1 MIEKYLFIVEGE
13 KTEKTIFGDFFESL
27 GFNIVNCKEKMTNDY
42 DIVVSEEEY
51 VNGVKNI
58 VLIQGPRNRIH
69 DILLNNNVELSID
82 NINIETVFGFK
93 PNDFI
98 GIFWIYDVDHNGD
111 EDIIKMFEKF
121 NDENGNG
128 LLLLSSPCIEVLGS
142 FDDTKEFRG
151 THLKKYKALLNK
163 YYDSHGFGN
172 VEKYIINNFYKCL
185 LHFLDKNYIDFEDS
199 NIMNHPYEIIEF
211 INKNNTR
218 IHDDNSVCYRYFS
231 TVVYCAIAYV
241 LGYTKKIDNYNDF
254 KNYLESKIK

>member
-1 MIEKYLFIVEGE
+1 MIEKYLFIIEGE

-98 GIFWIYDVDHNGD
+98 G
-111 EDIIKMFEKF
+111 MM
-121 NDENGNG
+121 
-128 LLLLSSPCIEVLGS
+128 
-142 FDDTKEFRG
+142 
-151 THLKKYKALLNK
+151 
-163 YYDSHGFGN
+163 
-172 VEKYIINNFYKCL
+172 
-185 LHFLDKNYIDFEDS
+185 IDF
-199 NIMNHPYEIIEF
+199 
-211 INKNNTR
+211 
-218 IHDDNSVCYRYFS
+218 
-231 TVVYCAIAYV
+231 YV
-241 LGYTKKIDNYNDF
+241 KKI
-254 KNYLESKIK
+254 